1 MHLEGKRI
9 NLSQIVPARALLKG
23 RTPMKRTLTFFLIA
37 TLAIGHSYSQNKTT
51 TPLSV
56 HETRIEYLENPEGID
71 VLKPRFS
78 WILKGEGHNRFQS
91 AYQIIVASSLKKLSQ
106 NQGDIWDSGKVNTNA
121 TNQIEYD
128 GSSLVS
134 DTKYFWKAKVWDDAD
149 NESKWSAPAN
159 WSMGLLKFSNWKG
172 IFIGHDVGY
181 DKTDKYDSLYLPPAR
196 YLRKS
201 FTLNKKIKKATAY
214 TTALGLYELRLNGNK
229 VGDDYFLPGWTDY
242 NKRLYYQTFDIT
254 NNLQEGENVIGA
266 VIADGWYAGYV
277 GYALL
282 VRLDKV
288 REFYGVNPSFMGQIQ
303 IEYKDGTTEIIASD
317 RSWKSNEGPTREAD
331 IIMGETYD
339 ARLENTGW
347 DAPNYDDSAW
357 KKPKVYTHPN
367 GKLEA
372 HPGTKVK
379 NTEVLKPLAMTEP
392 SPGTYIFNLGKN
404 IAGIAELKVQGPKGT
419 KVQLRF
425 GEILK
430 SDGNIQTENLR
441 KARATDAYILKGDG
455 VETWRPKFT
464 YHGFQYVEVTGYP
477 GNPDLNAI
485 TGIVLSSIETDAST
499 FSASNPM
506 NNTLFENIKTTQ
518 SANFFEI
525 PTDCPQR
532 DERLGWTG
540 DAQVYMRSASYNSD
554 VAAFMT
560 KFLVDLDDA
569 QRWYG
574 AYPNFAPFPYSR
586 PNQYAPAWMD
596 AGIIIPYNMY
606 KVYNDS
612 RVLEY
617 MYEGMEKFMDFQED
631 ASTDFLR
638 PGGGNNWGDWL
649 AVNEETSH
657 DFIGASFYGY
667 DAMLMAE
674 MAEAL
679 GKTKDAAK
687 YRTLFENIK
696 KAFVEKYILENGH
709 TSEDTQTTYALALYF
724 DLFPEGLAEKGAAR
738 LAEKI
743 EKNGYKF
750 ATGFL
755 GTKHVML
762 ALSKYGYDDISYKI
776 FQQTEYPSWGYS
788 VENGSTSIWE
798 RWNSYT
804 KDDAANSDINAAMNS
819 FSHYAFGSVA
829 EWMFQ
834 HAVGIDTQDYGYRN
848 IIIKPAIT
856 QEMDFINGSYKSING
871 TIASAWNWKGN
882 KVIMNIEIPVNTKAK
897 VHIPTGKVYDIKEG
911 NKSITKNP
919 SIKVLESSANETILE
934 VGSGTYSFSSK
945 IMK

>member
-1 MHLEGKRI
+1 MSTK
-9 NLSQIVPARALLKG
+9 LSIVLIV
-23 RTPMKRTLTFFLIA
+23 FLIA
-37 TLAIGHSYSQNKTT
+37 NFFYAQKKNSKQLLIQE
-51 TPLSV
+51 L
-56 HETRIEYLENPEGID
+56 RIEYHKNPEGID
-71 VLKPRFS
+71 VMQPRFS
-78 WILKGEGHNRFQS
+78 WILNGAGRNRSQS
-91 AYQIIVASSLKKLSQ
+91 AYQIIVASSEVKLTN
-106 NQGDIWDSGKVNTNA
+106 NQGDIWNSGKVNSKA
-121 TNQIEYD
+121 TNQIEYS
-128 GSSLVS
+128 GSSLES
-134 DTKYFWKAKVWDDAD
+134 DTKYYWKAKIWD
-149 NESKWSAPAN
+149 ESGNASEWSTPAH
-159 WSMGLLKFSNWKG
+159 WSMGLLNFSNWKG

-181 DKTDKYDSLYLPPAR
+181 NKVDKYDSLYLPPAR

-201 FTLNKKIKKATAY
+201 FTLEKKIKKATAY
-214 TTALGLYELRLNGNK
+214 TTALGFYELRLNGKK

-254 NNLQEGENVIGA
+254 ESLTEGENVIGA
-266 VIADGWYAGYV
+266 VIADGWYAGYI

-288 REFYGVNPSFMGQIQ
+288 REFYGVNPSFMGQLQ
-303 IEYKDGTTEIIASD
+303 LDYEDGTTEIIASD
-317 RSWKSNEGPTREAD
+317 RSWKSNEGAIREAD

-339 ARLENTGW
+339 ARLENSGW
-347 DAPNYDDSAW
+347 DVPDYDDSEW
-357 KKPKVYTHPN
+357 KSPKVYTYPN
-367 GKLEA
+367 GKLQA

-379 NTEVLKPLAMTEP
+379 NTEVLKPIAMTEP
-392 SPGTYIFNLGKN
+392 SPGTYVFNLGKN
-404 IAGIAELKVQGPKGT
+404 IAGIAELKVKGPKGT
-419 KVQLRF
+419 RVQLRF

-430 SDGNIQTENLR
+430 RDGQIQTENLR
-441 KARATDAYILKGDG
+441 KARATDAYTLKGEG
-455 VETWRPKFT
+455 IEIWQPKFT

-477 GNPDLNAI
+477 GKPSVDAI
-485 TGIVLSSIETDAST
+485 TGIVLSSIETDASMFT
-499 FSASNPM
+499 ASNPM

-606 KVYNDS
+606 KVYNDT
-612 RVLEY
+612 RVLVY
-617 MYEGMEKFMDFQED
+617 MYEGMETFMDFQED
-631 ASTDFLR
+631 ASTDYLR

-667 DAMLMAE
+667 DAKLMVA
-674 MAEAL
+674 MAKAL
-679 GKTKDAAK
+679 GKTEDAAK
-687 YRTLFENIK
+687 YRKLFENIK
-696 KAFVEKYILENGH
+696 KAFAEKYILADGR

-724 DLFPEGLAEKGAAR
+724 DLYPDDLAKKGAAR

-743 EKNGYKF
+743 EKNGFKF

-819 FSHYAFGSVA
+819 FSHYAFGSVT

-834 HAVGIDTQDYGYRN
+834 HAVGIDTQDSGYRN
-848 IIIKPAIT
+848 IIIKPAISK
-856 QEMDFINGSYKSING
+856 EMDFINGSYKSING
-871 TIASAWNWKGN
+871 TIASAWNWKEN
-882 KVIMNIEIPVNTKAK
+882 MVLMNVEIPINTKAK
-897 VHIPTGKVYDIKEG
+897 VHIPTGKVSDIREG
-911 NKSITKNP
+911 NKSILKIP
-919 SIKVLESSANETILE
+919 SITILESNEKETILE
-934 VGSGTYSFSSK
+934 IGSGTYSFSAK
-945 IMK
+945 LER

>member
-1 MHLEGKRI
+1 MKT
-9 NLSQIVPARALLKG
+9 LL
-23 RTPMKRTLTFFLIA
+23 TVLFITLTHTGYIHAQDTKLN
-37 TLAIGHSYSQNKTT
+37 L
-51 TPLSV
+51 LSIV
-56 HETRIEYLENPEGID
+56 EPKVEYHKNPTGLD
-71 VLKPRFS
+71 VIHPRFS
-78 WILKGEGHNRFQS
+78 WILKGEGRNRSQS
-91 AYQIIVASSLKKLSQ
+91 AYQIIVASSIDKLTK
-106 NQGDIWDSGKVNTNA
+106 NEADTWDSGKVNSND

-128 GSSLVS
+128 GVPLKS
-134 DTKYFWKAKVWDDAD
+134 DSKYYWKVKIWDESRIA
-149 NESKWSAPAN
+149 SKWSAPAY
-159 WSMGLLKFSNWKG
+159 WTMGLLNFSNWKG
-172 IFIGHDVGY
+172 LFIGHDVGY

-201 FTLNKKIKKATAY
+201 FTINKKIKKATVY
-214 TTALGLYELRLNGNK
+214 STALGLYELRLNGNK

-254 NNLQEGENVIGA
+254 DRLQEGENVVGA
-266 VIADGWYAGYV
+266 VIADGWYAGYI

-288 REFYGVNPSFMGQIQ
+288 REFYGVNPSFMGQIH
-303 IEYKDGTTEIIASD
+303 IEYEDGSTKIIASD
-317 RSWKSNEGPTREAD
+317 RSWKSNEGAIREAD

-339 ARLENTGW
+339 ARLEHSGW
-347 DAPNYDDSAW
+347 DTPNYDDSGW
-357 KKPKVYTHPN
+357 KNPKIYTYPN

-379 NTEVLKPLAMTEP
+379 NVEQLTPIEITEP
-392 SPGTYIFNLGKN
+392 GPGTYVFNLGKN
-404 IAGIAELKVQGPKGT
+404 IAGIAELKVKGPKGT
-419 KVQLRF
+419 KVKLRF

-430 SDGNIQTENLR
+430 SDGHIQTENLR
-441 KARATDAYILKGDG
+441 KARATDTYILKGEG
-455 VETWRPKFT
+455 LETWQPKFT

-477 GNPDLNAI
+477 GKPTLDAI
-485 TGIVLSSIETDAST
+485 TGLVLSSIETGAST
-499 FSASNPM
+499 FSSSNAM
-506 NNTLFENIKTTQ
+506 NNTLFKNINTTQ

-540 DAQVYMRSASYNSD
+540 DAQIYMRSATYNSD

-596 AGIIIPYNMY
+596 VGIIIPYNMY
-606 KVYNDS
+606 KVYNDT
-612 RVLEY
+612 RALDF
-617 MYEGMEKFMDFQED
+617 MYEGMQKFMAFQED
-631 ASTDFLR
+631 ASTDYLR

-657 DFIGASFYGY
+657 DFIGTSFYGY
-667 DAMLMAE
+667 DAKLMAE

-679 GKTKDAAK
+679 GKTEDAVK
-687 YRTLFENIK
+687 YRNLFENIK
-696 KAFVEKYILENGH
+696 KTFAKKYILADGR
-709 TSEDTQTTYALALYF
+709 TTEDTQTTYALALYF
-724 DLFPEGLAEKGAAR
+724 DLYPDNLAKKGAAR

-750 ATGFL
+750 STGFL

-762 ALSKYGYDDISYKI
+762 ALSKYGYNDISYKV

-804 KDDAANSDINAAMNS
+804 KDDAENSDLNAKMNS

-834 HAVGIDTQDYGYRN
+834 HAVGIDTEDSGYRN

-856 QEMDFINGSYKSING
+856 KEMDFIEGSYKSING

-882 KVIMNIEIPVNTKAK
+882 RVLMNIKIPVNTKAK
-897 VHIPTGKVYDIKEG
+897 VHIPTSVLSDIKEG
-911 NKSITKNP
+911 NKSLSKNK
-919 SIKVLESSANETILE
+919 SVKILNSNEKETIIE
-934 VGSGTYSFSSK
+934 VGSGTYTFSSK
-945 IMK
+945 IKLHEQN

>member
-1 MHLEGKRI
+1 MKNILTLLFIILFTVGYSYAQNEASKS
-9 NLSQIVPARALLKG
+9 LSI
-23 RTPMKRTLTFFLIA
+23 
-37 TLAIGHSYSQNKTT
+37 
-51 TPLSV
+51 
-56 HETRIEYLENPEGID
+56 HEPRVEYHKNPEGLD
-71 VLKPRFS
+71 VVQPRFS
-78 WILKGEGHNRFQS
+78 WILKGKGRNRAQS
-91 AYQIIVASSLKKLSQ
+91 AYQIVVASTMEKLSHDQ
-106 NQGDIWDSGKVNTNA
+106 ADIWDSGKVISNQ
-121 TNQIEYD
+121 TNQIEYN
-128 GSSLVS
+128 GIPLTSA
-134 DTKYFWKAKVWDDAD
+134 TKYFWQVRVWD
-149 NESKWSAPAN
+149 ESDTLSSWSAPAH
-159 WSMGLLKFSNWKG
+159 WSMGLLNFSNWEG
-172 IFIGHDVGY
+172 LFIGHNVGY
-181 DKTDKYDSLYLPPAR
+181 NKADKYDSLYLPPAR

-201 FTLNKKIKKATAY
+201 FFLNKKIKKATAY

-229 VGDDYFLPGWTDY
+229 VGDADFLPGWTDY

-254 NNLQEGENVIGA
+254 NSMKEGENVIGA
-266 VIADGWYAGYV
+266 VIADGWYSGYI

-288 REFYGVNPSFMGQIQ
+288 REFYGVNPSFMGQIH
-303 IEYKDGTTEIIASD
+303 IEYEDGTTETIASD
-317 RSWKSNEGPTREAD
+317 QSWKSSQGPIREAD

-339 ARLENTGW
+339 ARLENSGW
-347 DAPNYDDSAW
+347 DTPNFDDSQW
-357 KKPKVYTHPN
+357 KTPKVYTYPD

-372 HPGTKVK
+372 YPGTLVK
-379 NTEVLKPLAMTEP
+379 NRELLKPIEMTEP
-392 SPGTYIFNLGKN
+392 SSGTYVFNLGKN
-404 IAGIAELKVQGPKGT
+404 IAGIAELKVKGPAGT

-430 SDGNIQTENLR
+430 SDGQIQTENLR
-441 KARATDAYILKGDG
+441 KARATDTYILKGEG
-455 VETWRPKFT
+455 VEIWKPKFT

-477 GNPDLNAI
+477 GIPTLDAI

-499 FSASNPM
+499 FSSDNAM
-506 NNTLFENIKTTQ
+506 NNKLFQNIKTTQ
-518 SANFFEI
+518 GANFFEI

-540 DAQVYMRSASYNSD
+540 DAEIYMRSATYNAD

-560 KFLVDLDDA
+560 KFLIDLDDA

-612 RVLEY
+612 RILEY
-617 MYEGMEKFMDFQED
+617 MYNGMEKFMEFQED
-631 ASTDFLR
+631 ASTDYLR

-667 DAMLMAE
+667 DAKLMAE
-674 MAEAL
+674 MAEVL
-679 GKTKDAAK
+679 EKTEDATK
-687 YRTLFENIK
+687 YRNLFENIK
-696 KAFVEKYILENGH
+696 KAFAKKYILEDGR
-709 TSEDTQTTYALALYF
+709 TSEDTQTSYALALYF
-724 DLFPEGLAEKGAAR
+724 DLYPKHLTHKGAAR

-743 EKNGYKF
+743 EKNGFKF
-750 ATGFL
+750 STGFL
-755 GTKHVML
+755 GTKHVLL

-804 KDDAANSDINAAMNS
+804 KDDAENSDLNAKMNS

-834 HAVGIDTQDYGYRN
+834 HAVGIDTENAGYRN
-848 IIIKPAIT
+848 IIIKPAISK
-856 QEMDFINGSYKSING
+856 EMNFINGSYKSING
-871 TIASAWNWKGN
+871 TISSSWNWKG
-882 KVIMNIEIPVNTKAK
+882 KEVFMDIEIPVNTKAK
-897 VHIPTGKVYDIKEG
+897 VHIPNAKISSIREG
-911 NKSITKNP
+911 NKHLSKVQSI
-919 SIKVLESSANETILE
+919 TILE
-934 VGSGTYSFSSK
+934 SNDQESILEIGSGTYSFSAKVSW
-945 IMK
+945 

>member
-1 MHLEGKRI
+1 MKI
-9 NLSQIVPARALLKG
+9 QFTILLISI
-23 RTPMKRTLTFFLIA
+23 LTF
-37 TLAIGHSYSQNKTT
+37 GNPYSQKAGSATI
-51 TPLSV
+51 SI
-56 HETRIEYLENPEGID
+56 HETRVEYLENPEGID
-71 VLKPRFS
+71 IPHPRFS
-78 WILKGEGHNRFQS
+78 WILKGEGRNRSQS
-91 AYQIIVASSLKKLSQ
+91 AYQIIVTSSLEKFIK
-106 NQGDIWDSGKVNTNA
+106 NEVDIWDSGKVNSND

-128 GSSLVS
+128 GIPLKS
-134 DTKYFWKAKVWDDAD
+134 DSKYYWKVKIWD
-149 NESKWSAPAN
+149 ESGRISEWSAPAH
-159 WSMGLLKFSNWKG
+159 WSMGLLNFSNWKG
-172 IFIGHDVGY
+172 LFIGHDVGY
-181 DKTDKYDSLYLPPAR
+181 NKADKYDSLYLPPAR

-201 FTLNKKIKKATAY
+201 FKLNKKIKKATAY
-214 TTALGLYELRLNGNK
+214 TSALGLYELRLNGNK
-229 VGDDYFLPGWTDY
+229 VGEDYFLPGWTDY

-254 NNLQEGENVIGA
+254 DKLHEGENVIGA
-266 VIADGWYAGYV
+266 IVADGWYAGYI

-282 VRLDKV
+282 VHLDKV
-288 REFYGVNPSFMGQIQ
+288 REFYGVNPSFMGQIHL
-303 IEYKDGTTEIIASD
+303 EYEDGSTEIIASD
-317 RSWKSNEGPTREAD
+317 KSWKSNEGAIREAD

-339 ARLENTGW
+339 ARLENSGW
-347 DAPNYDDSAW
+347 DAPNYDDSDW
-357 KKPKVYTHPN
+357 KNPKIYTYPN

-379 NTEVLKPLAMTEP
+379 IVEQLKPVEMTEP
-392 SPGTYIFNLGKN
+392 SPGTYVFNLGKN
-404 IAGIAELKVQGPKGT
+404 IAGNVELKVKGSKGT
-419 KVQLRF
+419 KVRLRF

-430 SDGNIQTENLR
+430 SDGHIQTENLR
-441 KARATDAYILKGDG
+441 KARATDTYILNGNSE
-455 VETWRPKFT
+455 ETWQPKFT

-477 GNPDLNAI
+477 GIPTLDAI
-485 TGIVLSSIETDAST
+485 TGLVLSSIETNAST
-499 FSASNPM
+499 FNSSNAM
-506 NNTLFENIKTTQ
+506 NNTLFKNIKTTQ

-540 DAQVYMRSASYNSD
+540 DAQIYMRSATYNSD

-596 AGIIIPYNMY
+596 VGIIIPHNMY
-606 KVYNDS
+606 KVYNDT
-612 RVLEY
+612 RALDF
-617 MYEGMEKFMDFQED
+617 MYEGMEKFMEFQED
-631 ASTDFLR
+631 ASTDYLR

-667 DAMLMAE
+667 DAKLMAE
-674 MAEAL
+674 MAEVL
-679 GKTKDAAK
+679 GKTKDATK
-687 YRTLFENIK
+687 YKNLFKNIK
-696 KAFVEKYILENGH
+696 KAFAKKYILENGQ
-709 TSEDTQTTYALALYF
+709 TTEDTQTTYALALYF
-724 DLFPEGLAEKGAAR
+724 DLYPDDLAKKGAAR

-762 ALSKYGYDDISYKI
+762 ALSKYGYNDISYKI

-804 KDDAANSDINAAMNS
+804 KDDSENSDLNAKMNS

-834 HAVGIDTQDYGYRN
+834 HAVGIDTEDSGYRN

-856 QEMDFINGSYKSING
+856 KEMNFIEGSYKSING

-882 KVIMNIEIPVNTKAK
+882 NLLMNIEIPVNTKAK
-897 VHIPTGKVYDIKEG
+897 VTIPTSKVANIKEE
-911 NKSITKNP
+911 NKSISKHP
-919 SIKVLESSANETILE
+919 SIKVLESNDNETILE
-934 VGSGTYSFSSK
+934 VGSGVYTFSIK
-945 IMK
+945 M